1 MCGICAIITPYG
13 ADLVDPGLGQTHEPD
28 AVTSSSQRPGPGATA
43 SVSPGPETFTET
55 SGNGSGPP
63 HPASP
68 TTPPS
73 TSSSSTHLNLYA
85 ASFRYKDARPRTPGS
100 EPPYT
105 EIQRPR
111 SISRSRSR
119 LDKHRSA
126 RITADGVGEG
136 VASGNGEG
144 NGKVN
149 EEGNGNGTG
158 SSGARDPGE
167 KSVWVDTARAEQ
179 AAQEGKDPA
188 VASTGVL
195 SASSSAT
202 ASPPGTLS
210 AMPPQSETAT
220 SPTTA
225 ATEPS
230 SPYRI
235 RLENEL
241 LQSLETIAHRGPDGK
256 GVWIGEDCR
265 VALGHVR

>member
-13 ADLVDPGLGQTHEPD
+13 ADLVDPDLGRAPEPD
-28 AVTSSSQRPGPGATA
+28 AVTSSSQRPGPHATSA
-43 SVSPGPETFTET
+43 STPIAETDQNA
-55 SGNGSGPP
+55 GNDIDLL
-63 HPASP
+63 HPTTP

-111 SISRSRSR
+111 SIFRSRSR
-119 LDKHRSA
+119 LDEHRSA
-126 RITADGVGEG
+126 RIKADGASDG
-136 VASGNGEG
+136 VANGNGEG

-149 EEGNGNGTG
+149 EEGTGNGIG
-158 SSGARDPGE
+158 SAEARDPGE

-195 SASSSAT
+195 FASSSAT
-202 ASPPGTLS
+202 ASPSGTLS

>member
-13 ADLVDPGLGQTHEPD
+13 ADLVDPGLGRAPEPD
-28 AVTSSSQRPGPGATA
+28 AVTSSSQRPGPHLTSA
-43 SVSPGPETFTET
+43 STPIAETNQNA
-55 SGNGSGPP
+55 GNDTDLL
-63 HPASP
+63 HPTTP

-119 LDKHRSA
+119 LDEQRSA
-126 RITADGVGEG
+126 RIKADGTSESV
-136 VASGNGEG
+136 VNGNGEG
-144 NGKVN
+144 GGKVN
-149 EEGNGNGTG
+149 ETGNGNGTG
-158 SSGARDPGE
+158 SAGVRDPGE
-167 KSVWVDTARAEQ
+167 QSVWVDTARAEQ

-188 VASTGVL
+188 VASTAVP
-195 SASSSAT
+195 SASSSSCT
-202 ASPPGTLS
+202 SPSGTPS
-210 AMPPQSETAT
+210 SMPTPSETT
-220 SPTTA
+220 TPPTIA
-225 ATEPS
+225 AVEPS

>member
-13 ADLVDPGLGQTHEPD
+13 ADLIDPGPGRTTEPD
-28 AVTSSSQRPGPGATA
+28 AVTSSSQRPGPHRTA
-43 SVSPGPETFTET
+43 STSPNAESSTQT
-55 SGNGSGPP
+55 SGNGNEML
-63 HPASP
+63 HPTSP

-73 TSSSSTHLNLYA
+73 ASSSSTHLNLYA
-85 ASFRYKDARPRTPGS
+85 ASFKYKDARPRTPGS

-119 LDKHRSA
+119 LDEHRSA
-126 RITADGVGEG
+126 RITADGAGEG
-136 VASGNGEG
+136 VVTGNGEG

-158 SSGARDPGE
+158 SAGARDPGE

-188 VASTGVL
+188 VASTAVP
-195 SASSSAT
+195 SASSSSCT
-202 ASPPGTLS
+202 SPSGTPS
-210 AMPPQSETAT
+210 SMPTQSETAT
-220 SPTTA
+220 PPTTS

>member
-13 ADLVDPGLGQTHEPD
+13 ADLVDPDLGRTPEPD
-28 AVTSSSQRPGPGATA
+28 AVTSSSQRPGPHPTA
-43 SVSPGPETFTET
+43 SNSPKAQASTQT
-55 SGNGSGPP
+55 SGNGNGLL
-63 HPASP
+63 HPTSP
-68 TTPPS
+68 TTPPP

-119 LDKHRSA
+119 LDEHRSA
-126 RITADGVGEG
+126 RVKADGDGEG
-136 VASGNGEG
+136 VANGNAEG

-149 EEGNGNGTG
+149 ETGNGNGTG
-158 SSGARDPGE
+158 GAETRDPGE
-167 KSVWVDTARAEQ
+167 QSVWVDTARAEQ

-188 VASTGVL
+188 VASTAVP
-195 SASSSAT
+195 SASLPAS
-202 ASPPGTLS
+202 ASPSDTPSSDS
-210 AMPPQSETAT
+210 AQSETAT
-220 SPTTA
+220 PLITA

>member
-13 ADLVDPGLGQTHEPD
+13 ADLVDPEPGRTTEPD

-55 SGNGSGPP
+55 SGNGNGML
-63 HPASP
+63 HPTSP
-68 TTPPS
+68 KTPPS

-119 LDKHRSA
+119 LDEHRGV
-126 RITADGVGEG
+126 RLRADGAGEG
-136 VASGNGEG
+136 VVNGNGEG
-144 NGKVN
+144 GGKVN

-158 SSGARDPGE
+158 SAGARDPGE
-167 KSVWVDTARAEQ
+167 QSVWVDTARAEQ

-188 VASTGVL
+188 VASATVL
-195 SASSSAT
+195 SDSTSASG
-202 ASPPGTLS
+202 SPSGTSS
-210 AMPPQSETAT
+210 AMPTQSETAT
-220 SPTTA
+220 PPTTA
-225 ATEPS
+225 TTESS

>member
-13 ADLVDPGLGQTHEPD
+13 ADLVEPDLGRAPEPD
-28 AVTSSSQRPGPGATA
+28 AVTSSSQRPGPHATSA
-43 SVSPGPETFTET
+43 STPIAETDQNA
-55 SGNGSGPP
+55 GNDSDLL
-63 HPASP
+63 HP
-68 TTPPS
+68 TTP

-119 LDKHRSA
+119 LDEHRGV
-126 RITADGVGEG
+126 RLRADGAGEG
-136 VASGNGEG
+136 VVNGNGEG
-144 NGKVN
+144 GGKVN

-158 SSGARDPGE
+158 SAGARDPGE
-167 KSVWVDTARAEQ
+167 QSVWVDTARAEQ

-188 VASTGVL
+188 VASATVL
-195 SASSSAT
+195 SDSTSASG
-202 ASPPGTLS
+202 SPSGTSS
-210 AMPPQSETAT
+210 AMPTQSETAT
-220 SPTTA
+220 PPTTA
-225 ATEPS
+225 TTESS